1 MNFQVRSNEE
11 LTPKPVGTFLSGRDD
26 SVTKIE
32 GPYSINDQNLS
43 VPKSVFKQQR
53 MTLQPIMES
62 ELIKDRK
69 SNDMALVNELNIIV
83 NTSKANHNKM
93 LSQSNENSSANVRSI
108 I

>member
-1 MNFQVRSNEE
+1 
-11 LTPKPVGTFLSGRDD
+11 
-26 SVTKIE
+26 
-32 GPYSINDQNLS
+32 
-43 VPKSVFKQQR
+43 

-83 NTSKANHNKM
+83 NTSKANHNKI